1 MTFEQLKQKYS
12 IIENILNEDEINI
25 TTVIFIFDIPKE
37 FTGTEEE
44 RITAIDEYCTR
55 VENILKNIK

>member
-1 MTFEQLKQKYS
+1 MTFEQLKQKHS

-37 FTGTEEE
+37 FIGTEEE
-44 RITAIDEYCTR
+44 RIIAIDEYCTR
-55 VENILKNIK
+55 VESIIKSL